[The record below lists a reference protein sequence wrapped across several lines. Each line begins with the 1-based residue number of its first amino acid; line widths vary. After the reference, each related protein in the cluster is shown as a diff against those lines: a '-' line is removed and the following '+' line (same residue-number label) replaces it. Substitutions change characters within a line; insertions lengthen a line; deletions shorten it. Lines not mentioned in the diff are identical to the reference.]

1 MLEKNPFE
9 IFSIPIQFSIDT
21 KEVDR
26 RFLELQKLH
35 HPDSPNPNAQKSLDV
50 THSYSCIN
58 SEISRGEAI
67 LKIFNTPIDSVNLPL
82 GFIEKT
88 FIMLEEGNICEIN
101 NNISE
106 LKESLHAQ
114 GNITVQNVGNFAQTF
129 IMYKYLTTT
138 LKRLH
143 GTR

>member
-21 KEVDR
+21 AEVDR
-26 RFLELQKLH
+26 IFLELQKLH
-35 HPDSPNPNAQKSLDV
+35 HPDSPCPNAQKSLDV
-50 THSYSCIN
+50 TRSYSCIN

-67 LKIFNTPIDSVNLPL
+67 LRIFNTPIDSINLPL

-88 FIMLEEGNICEIN
+88 FIMLEDGNVCEIN

-106 LKESLHAQ
+106 LKKSLHAQ
-114 GNITVQNVGNFAQTF
+114 GNITVQNIGNFAQTF